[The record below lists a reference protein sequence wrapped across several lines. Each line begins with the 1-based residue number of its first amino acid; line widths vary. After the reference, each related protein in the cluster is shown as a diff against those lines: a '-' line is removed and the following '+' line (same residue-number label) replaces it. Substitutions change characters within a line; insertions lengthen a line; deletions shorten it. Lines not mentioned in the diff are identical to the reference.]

1 MVIPGM
7 NQRLKTMINLLT
19 SEIVALRQSIA
30 YRLDNDV
37 LTSFQRK
44 QLIDLN
50 IKLFKRGAN
59 ND

>member
-1 MVIPGM
+1 
-7 NQRLKTMINLLT
+7 MINLLT
-19 SEIVALRQSIA
+19 SEILSLRQSIN

>member
-1 MVIPGM
+1 MS
-7 NQRLKTMINLLT
+7 QRLKTMNNLLT
-19 SEIVALRQSIA
+19 SEIVALRQCINF
-30 YRLDNDV
+30 RLDNDV
-37 LTSFQRK
+37 LTTFQRK

>member
-1 MVIPGM
+1 
-7 NQRLKTMINLLT
+7 MINLLT
-19 SEIVALRQSIA
+19 SEIVALKQSIA

-37 LTSFQRK
+37 LTTFQRK

-50 IKLFKRGAN
+50 IKLFRRGAN

>member
-1 MVIPGM
+1 MI
-7 NQRLKTMINLLT
+7 QRLKTMINLLT
-19 SEIVALRQSIA
+19 SEIVALRQSIN